1 MRRRV
6 LSGLFG
12 AVLVACATVP
22 ASTCPPAAR
31 GTACLRRASAASP
44 GAAPGA
50 VSGRPR
56 DPDGLSPSRVRSML
70 RDFTDTLRR
79 RYAVS
84 GERQLE
90 ASRRLAGRLTVPV
103 RFHVITDGLGR
114 GRLSTSVVAAQI
126 RSLNAAYGGTTGGAD
141 TGVSFRLVAADVVR
155 EAQWFARPHD
165 YQAQM
170 LGTLDRGGPGTL
182 NLYTAS
188 VGSEVLGF
196 SSFPQWYRLRPATDG
211 VVVDYRSVPG
221 GPFEHFNRGY
231 TAVHE
236 IGHWLGLFHPFENG
250 CQAPGDG
257 VDDTPYESQPTLNC
271 PAAKDSCPQPGTDL
285 VHNFMDYAWDPCMTS
300 FTPGQGLR
308 IRAMWAA
315 YRTGPAAGQSGLPRR
330 TAR

>member
-12 AVLVACATVP
+12 VVLASCATVP
-22 ASTCPPAAR
+22 ASTCAR
-31 GTACLRRASAASP
+31 TAHGAACLRTASAA
-44 GAAPGA
+44 
-50 VSGRPR
+50 VLRTDRPR
-56 DPDGLSPSRVRSML
+56 DPDALSPSQVTAML

-79 RYAVS
+79 RYGVS

-90 ASRRLAGRLTVPV
+90 SSRRLAGRIVVPV
-103 RFHVITDGLGR
+103 RFHDVTDGQN
-114 GRLSTSVVAAQI
+114 GRLTSSTIDQQI

-141 TGVSFRLVAADVVR
+141 TGVSFRLVSADVVR
-155 EAQWFARPHD
+155 NTEWFERPHD
-165 YQAQM
+165 FQTPM
-170 LGTLDRGGPGTL
+170 LGALAKGGPGTL
-182 NLYTAS
+182 NLFTAA

-196 SSFPQWYRLRPATDG
+196 SSFPQWYHLRPSLDA

-221 GPFEHFNRGY
+221 GSFDHFNRGY

-250 CQAPGDG
+250 CTPPGDG
-257 VDDTPYESQPTLNC
+257 VDDTPYEGSPTQGCPPVKDTC
-271 PAAKDSCPQPGTDL
+271 PAPGTDP
-285 VHNFMDYAWDPCMTS
+285 VHNFMDYAWDSCMTS

-315 YRTGPAAGQSGLPRR
+315 YRAGQGGRSQLRTVRR
-330 TAR
+330 SR